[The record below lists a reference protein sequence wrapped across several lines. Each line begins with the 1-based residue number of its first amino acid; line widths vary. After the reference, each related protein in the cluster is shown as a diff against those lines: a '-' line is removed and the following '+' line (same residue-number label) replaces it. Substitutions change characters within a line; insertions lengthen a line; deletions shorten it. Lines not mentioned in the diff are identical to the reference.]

1 MTRNNAALFLMLC
14 VTAIVSAQENE
25 FRKWQMRDGRRTRQP
40 MTVAEIDGRVVSLKR
55 EGSDRLTRIVI
66 SSLSDAD
73 QAFLKEHFPQEMSGR
88 SETAS
93 NASPSAASAQITV
106 AGEVRWP
113 AAVVTDDNLEEWVTF
128 IRPTEEDL
136 KWRDI
141 RWHNNLATAQEEA
154 RRLQRPIL
162 LWTMNGN
169 PCGET

>member
-1 MTRNNAALFLMLC
+1 M
-14 VTAIVSAQENE
+14 
-25 FRKWQMRDGRRTRQP
+25 
-40 MTVAEIDGRVVSLKR
+40 
-55 EGSDRLTRIVI
+55 
-66 SSLSDAD
+66 
-73 QAFLKEHFPQEMSGR
+73 
-88 SETAS
+88 
-93 NASPSAASAQITV
+93 
-106 AGEVRWP
+106 
-113 AAVVTDDNLEEWVTF
+113 VTDENLDQWITF